1 VRIAI
6 DASRTVVAQRT
17 GTERYSLELIRA
29 LLRIDE
35 ADDFLLYFNQAPQSG
50 LLPSGPRQQQR
61 IIPMSRLWTH
71 LSLSR
76 ALQHDRP
83 DLLFVPAHVLPLRHP
98 TRSVVTVHDLGFR
111 RYPWAHPPLA
121 RLYLE
126 LSTRWAA
133 RQATRLLAVSQATAA
148 DLRSHYGVP
157 PEQIDVVYEG
167 VDPVFRPT
175 REPGLQAALRERH
188 KLGGKPYLLAV
199 GTLQPR
205 KNLRGLLQA
214 YRLLLDRRL
223 EAPTLVLA
231 GRSGWGERALERS
244 LEQLGLQQAVVRTGY
259 IGPGFNNALQRGPA
273 LRSAVAL
280 RRLRANRA
288 GGDGLRNS
296 GSSVEQLVA
305 AGGRRRRGSA
315 GGCNPTAPTGRGDRV
330 VAGQPGSQGRV
341 RRGWATPRGNLHLG
355 SLRPRDA
362 PVAPPRRGIHRLTVA
377 VAERESGP
385 TAGRCT
391 TS

>member
-259 IGPGFNNALQRGPA
+259 IDDQDLTMLYSGALLYVQPSLYEGFGLTVLEAMACGT
-273 LRSAVAL
+273 AVVASNSSSL
-280 RRLRANRA
+280 PEVVGGA
-288 GGDGLRNS
+288 GVLVDATRPR
-296 GSSVEQLVA
+296 QLVEAIESLLDSPARRAEFGA
-305 AGGRRRRGSA
+305 AGRRRAATFTWDRCARETLRSLHRAAGSI
-315 GGCNPTAPTGRGDRV
+315 D
-330 VAGQPGSQGRV
+330 
-341 RRGWATPRGNLHLG
+341 
-355 SLRPRDA
+355 
-362 PVAPPRRGIHRLTVA
+362 
-377 VAERESGP
+377 
-385 TAGRCT
+385 
-391 TS
+391 